1 LDREAFVALLGSLS
15 GSKDYAAVAQ
25 SIQFHEIY
33 VPVAAVP
40 ELKQHFQRY
49 AHMYALELA
58 GRGKGI
64 VVYINLGEEK
74 FIREAESA
82 LKAGY
87 VMTIDYGSSWDGIM
101 KPGQPHL
108 RTYGPGT
115 QQTVPSDLLTGLALG
130 HMDSARG
137 APAPDPTAGWDRLAD
152 AGNLTHAGGRG
163 NPDPYRSP
171 TLNDVTA
178 DVNFSYL
185 AAEGVLAG
193 LRTVYFGP
201 QRALQAGTS
210 ISFNSKHAEP
220 RTPDRERELSSW
232 LSEFAKDSTFKLL
245 VQQKRGTDDSY
256 TYPES
261 RAQPL
266 DIDEGSLSAAQR
278 RRAAEIEQALRGVK

>member
-1 LDREAFVALLGSLS
+1 
-15 GSKDYAAVAQ
+15 
-25 SIQFHEIY
+25 
-33 VPVAAVP
+33 
-40 ELKQHFQRY
+40 
-49 AHMYALELA
+49 MYALELA

-64 VVYINLGEEK
+64 VVYVNLGEEK
-74 FIREAESA
+74 FIHEAGSA

-87 VMTIDYGSSWDGIM
+87 VMTIDYGSNWDGIM
-101 KPGQPHL
+101 KLGQPHL

-115 QQTVPSDLLTGLALG
+115 QQTVPGDLLTGLALG

-137 APAPDPTAGWDRLAD
+137 GAAPDPTAGWDRLAETV
-152 AGNLTHAGGRG
+152 NLTHAGRRG
-163 NPDPYRSP
+163 NPDPYRAP

-193 LRTVYFGP
+193 LRTAYFGP

-256 TYPES
+256 AYPES

-266 DIDEGSLSAAQR
+266 DIDEGSFGASQR
-278 RRAAEIEQALRGVK
+278 RRAAEIEQALRGGK